1 MSKKYE
7 RDGIVIKVF
16 KNCITVKHPQ
26 YKAKRYKKE
35 KDTEQ
40 QINNLFYLWGDLER
54 FKTPTTG
61 RWAYI

>member
-16 KNCITVKHPQ
+16 KNCITVKHPK

-35 KDTEQ
+35 KDIEQ
-40 QINNLFYLWGDLER
+40 QINNLFYFWDDLER
-54 FKTPTTG
+54 FNTPTTG
-61 RWAYI
+61 RWAFL